1 MNLQIQAIKE
11 LNINISEE
19 LEDFLESG
27 CYDIGEFANQE
38 ADNSSEVIYYAR
50 AEKLYSEASLSAREG
65 AEEIIE
71 DIGGF
76 PAGCDMSQRF
86 CILAFWILYRRIS
99 EDLVEQ
105 CSELSEL
112 LTNALDI
119 PSNRRKW
126 GEIVEDMI
134 ESLDAA

>member
-11 LNINISEE
+11 LNINMSEE

-38 ADNSSEVIYYAR
+38 ADNSSEVIYYAE
-50 AEKLYSEASLSAREG
+50 AEKLYGEASSSEREG

-71 DIGGF
+71 NIGGF
-76 PAGCDMSQRF
+76 SADCDMKQRF
-86 CILAFWILYRRIS
+86 CIIAFWILYRRIS
-99 EDLVEQ
+99 GRLSEQ
-105 CSELSEL
+105 SKELSEL
-112 LTNALDI
+112 LTSALDV

-126 GEIVEDMI
+126 GKIVDEVI
-134 ESLDAA
+134 ECLEAA